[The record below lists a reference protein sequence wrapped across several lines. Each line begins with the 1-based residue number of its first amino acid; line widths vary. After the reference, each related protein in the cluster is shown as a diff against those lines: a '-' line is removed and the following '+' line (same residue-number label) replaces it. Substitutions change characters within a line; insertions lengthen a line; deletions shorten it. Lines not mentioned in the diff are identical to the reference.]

1 MSEPSVLEENQPTH
15 STMSRAS
22 PTPEHENQSF
32 FQENWMILALSVIV
46 SAIVGILTVFYLV
59 FRSKLTAF
67 TRTIYFHNIERSVIL
82 PLQSIVFDLQLYCY
96 LGISGIKVGSSDQIK
111 LENNNIGAY
120 PWQVWH
126 RAEKKLV
133 RKHASEFVI
142 AIVDS
147 GIKKEHIS
155 FKSDISRP
163 KPKILPE
170 SKDFTDDNDIIDR
183 YGHGTNC
190 AAIAAGNSGKTGEDY
205 DGGVASE
212 ASLLIC
218 KVTKFRKYTVNK
230 VIEALKYI
238 KELHEQERV
247 TTHVVSMSFGFE
259 TDSKELKKYIDDLT
273 DLGIICVAAAGN
285 MGDTPGTKVPFPAR
299 YPKVF
304 SIGSHD
310 AVFKLAPCAANPE
323 NNDDIDYTTFGEAV
337 CAAAIDSNV
346 AFGTFSGTSMA
357 APVAAGLIAC
367 VLEHECWLQ
376 LTPGT
381 FNQVRLYLNQ
391 MAKPGEKFKSLRPFQ
406 VFKTVD

>member
-22 PTPEHENQSF
+22 PTPEHDNQSF
-32 FQENWMILALSVIV
+32 FQENWMILAPSVIV
-46 SAIVGILTVFYLV
+46 SAIVGILTFFY

-82 PLQSIVFDLQLYCY
+82 PLRSFTFIVFDLQLYCY
-96 LGISGIKVGSSDQIK
+96 LGKKVGSSDQIK

-126 RAEKKLV
+126 RAEKNLV
-133 RKHASEFVI
+133 RYHALEFVI

-170 SKDFTDDNDIIDR
+170 SMDFTDDNDIIDR

-247 TTHVVSMSFGFE
+247 TTHVVSMSFGFK
-259 TDSKELKKYIDDLT
+259 TDSKELKKCIDDLT

-310 AVFKLAPCAANPE
+310 AVFKLAQYAANPK

-337 CAAAIDSNV
+337 CAAAIDSNL
-346 AFGTFSGTSMA
+346 AFSTFSGTSMA
-357 APVAAGLIAC
+357 APVAAGLVAC

-376 LTPGT
+376 LTPDT
-381 FNQVRLYLNQ
+381 FNQVRLFLNQ
-391 MAKPGEKFKSLRPFQ
+391 MTKPGEKLKSLRPFE